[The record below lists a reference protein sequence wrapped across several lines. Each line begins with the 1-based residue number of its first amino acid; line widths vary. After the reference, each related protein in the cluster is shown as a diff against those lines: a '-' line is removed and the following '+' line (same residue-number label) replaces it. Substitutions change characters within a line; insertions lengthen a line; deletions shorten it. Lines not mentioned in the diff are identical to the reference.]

1 MTEAIYP
8 QCRIVTER
16 LLNPDTTEKIL
27 NLIVEAGGVRRMVL
41 NGPRLPAIV
50 PYGPARGTENPHTLR
65 REINVGGQEI
75 QLEVH
80 VGTIILELTSTDV
93 IPALKEASDKV
104 FTDFSYRIQE
114 GKFMK
119 TDPSLADYAK
129 FGPDADRDLIGM
141 SDPKSKKGPVIIQG
155 L

>member
-16 LLNPDTTEKIL
+16 LLDPETTEKIL
-27 NLIVEAGGVRRMVL
+27 NLIVATGGVRRMVL

-65 REINVGGQEI
+65 RQIHVGEQEI

-93 IPALKEASDKV
+93 IPALKTASDKV
-104 FTDFSYRIQE
+104 FTNFTYRIQE
-114 GKFMK
+114 GKYIK
-119 TDPSLADYAK
+119 TDPSLVDYAK
-129 FGPDADRDLIGM
+129 FGPDVDKDMLGLC
-141 SDPKSKKGPVIIQG
+141 DPKSKQGPVIIQG
-155 L
+155 T